1 VRDGSAIGHNVT
13 VQYWKPHALASPH
26 EGQIDLKIG
35 DKVRTIAEVHGVPE
49 GTTGRILLAN
59 GFNWQ
64 RYRVLFDNGAEV
76 GDLDHRN
83 IEPIGRAAKR
93 VAKRAAKADRLALR
107 GG

>member
-1 VRDGSAIGHNVT
+1 MHDRYAIRQT
-13 VQYWKPHALASPH
+13 VGVQFWKPHALATPH

-35 DKVRTIAEVHGVPE
+35 DRVRTTVDLPDVPMGTE
-49 GTTGRILLAN
+49 GSILLAN
-59 GFNWQ
+59 GFSWL

-93 VAKRAAKADRLALR
+93 VARRAKAAAR
-107 GG
+107 GA